1 MSFGASIETDSGQL
15 LVLDTLLVP
24 WLIGKATVNTVGSW
38 NARADGYDARL
49 VTYDVPGS
57 GAKLLASTLPV
68 NADPDCWYD
77 GVCEALAPSVILT
90 EFRPT
95 GSGATVAHP
104 EIYVFDT
111 DSPPTASTSGYGMQ
125 IFDAAGNVVLDTGS
139 SPISIIGVATHTF
152 GGAASTLPVTLTK
165 PAFLLPNYR
174 QEVYVRRGVTDVSDV
189 SLKSGAYRINP
200 SGQLESQFIEFIAL
214 VDVTQGLTAT
224 LTYGSGN
231 AQAVCMLDG
240 TRYD

>member
-1 MSFGASIETDSGQL
+1 MSYGVEVTTEGGQL
-15 LVLDTLLVP
+15 LVLDTLLMP
-24 WLIGKATVNTVGSW
+24 WLVGKATVNTVGSW

-57 GAKLLASTLPV
+57 GVKLLAATLPT

-77 GVCEALAPSVILT
+77 GVCETLSPSVIMV

-95 GSGATVAHP
+95 GSGATVAHQ

-111 DSPPTASTSGYGMQ
+111 DTPPTLSTSGYGIQ
-125 IFDAAGNVVLDTGS
+125 IFDPAGNLVLDSGS
-139 SPISIIGVATHTF
+139 SPISILGVATHTF
-152 GGAASTLPVTLTK
+152 GSSASTLPVSPTK

-200 SGQLESQFIEFIAL
+200 SGQIESKFIEFTAL
-214 VDVTQGLTAT
+214 VDTTQGLTAT
-224 LTYGSGN
+224 LTYGGSG
-231 AQAVCMLDG
+231 AQAVCILEG